1 MLLTDR
7 RSSAQWRSRLGGADR
22 PLAGATIVPGE
33 VRLSLRSRQCYK
45 KTEIKGRPPV
55 QVSLPVS

>member
-7 RSSAQWRSRLGGADR
+7 RSCAQWRSRLSGAHR
-22 PLAGATIVPGE
+22 LLAGATIVRGE

-45 KTEIKGRPPV
+45 KIEIKGRPPV